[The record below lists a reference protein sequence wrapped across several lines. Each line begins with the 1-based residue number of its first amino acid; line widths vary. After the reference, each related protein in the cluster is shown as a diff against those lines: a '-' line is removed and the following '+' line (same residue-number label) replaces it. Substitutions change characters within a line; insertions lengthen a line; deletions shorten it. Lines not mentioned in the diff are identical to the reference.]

1 MSYRFSVLAL
11 LLTTACS
18 NKFDGEGD
26 SPNGQQN
33 DTEDTDE
40 TGVNGDTYTDDD
52 GDGYSEVDGDC
63 DDANPNVAPNQ
74 AEECNGV
81 DDDCNG
87 QIDEAG
93 GDTLYYADDDGDTF
107 GDPGDVVTACSQ
119 PAGYVTNDDDCD
131 DDHDTAYPGGTE
143 VSWND
148 IDEDCDGVDF
158 EVDTCVSQGI
168 NAASEEMTSGVWS
181 IEPYEGT
188 YRETIT
194 GFNLPI
200 ANWTI
205 SNQYL
210 SLTEVNTEHSV
221 NDTDELDFTV
231 RFNVNAS
238 MNDSSYT
245 GYYYKGDY
253 GALIEGPFWIDVQMD
268 SIYSYLGL
276 DYATYCDAWVDPV
289 AQGFTGSLSLS
300 VNVANQRVTGDA
312 QLSSIFSPLTAND
325 VNTISVSGSSD
336 CQLSYIDLV
345 IDQLGYGD
353 TLGILDETFEVTLA
367 SLEETYEDVLER
379 KITAF
384 CSAPN

>member
-1 MSYRFSVLAL
+1 
-11 LLTTACS
+11 
-18 NKFDGEGD
+18 
-26 SPNGQQN
+26 
-33 DTEDTDE
+33 
-40 TGVNGDTYTDDD
+40 
-52 GDGYSEVDGDC
+52 
-63 DDANPNVAPNQ
+63 
-74 AEECNGV
+74 
-81 DDDCNG
+81 
-87 QIDEAG
+87 
-93 GDTLYYADDDGDTF
+93 
-107 GDPGDVVTACSQ
+107 VTACSQ